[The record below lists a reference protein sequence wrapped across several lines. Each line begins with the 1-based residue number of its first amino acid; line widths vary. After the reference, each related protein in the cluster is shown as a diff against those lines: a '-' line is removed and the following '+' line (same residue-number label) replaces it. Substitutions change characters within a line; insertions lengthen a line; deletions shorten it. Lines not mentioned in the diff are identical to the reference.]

1 MDPTIADTLASI
13 VANMPLHAL
22 LTVILDQPN
31 FTTSPA
37 RATIIDNTDALVH
50 LLFNH
55 PGTRDSAQRVAFQA
69 CTKILMGEIARMGGR
84 DNRWHFSA

>member
-1 MDPTIADTLASI
+1 MIADTLASI
-13 VANMPLHAL
+13 VAKMPLHAVL
-22 LTVILDQPN
+22 IVILDHPH

-37 RATIIDNTDALVH
+37 WAAIIDNTDALLH

-55 PGTRDSAQRVAFQA
+55 PETQDSARRVAFQA
-69 CTKILMGEIARMGGR
+69 CTKILMEEIARMGGR